1 VVLPSFLSAA
11 ESAAARAEAL
21 AMYSGGAFGAAA
33 AAAPADTNAR
43 GDEMLWLHGPPAGA
57 PGLASALA
65 RLHALRS
72 DLAQLLSLASD
83 AAVTEL
89 QLAVYRPGGASYAR
103 HRDAFPEDTAPEGRP
118 GQRRVTAVLY
128 ANDAAWDCAAQ
139 GGALRLHVPP
149 TPLLDDDEQ
158 ASDAAGGLIPGA
170 AWVDVAPRGGTLAL
184 FLSGAVDHEVLPSS
198 EEHRVA
204 LTAWFR

>member
-1 VVLPSFLSAA
+1 
-11 ESAAARAEAL
+11 
-21 AMYSGGAFGAAA
+21 MHSGGAFGAAA
-33 AAAPADTNAR
+33 AAAPADLNAR
-43 GDEMLWLHGPPAGA
+43 GDEMLWLHGAPAGS

-65 RLHALRS
+65 RLHALRC

-83 AAVTEL
+83 AAATEL
-89 QLAVYRPGGASYAR
+89 QLAVYRPGGAAYAR
-103 HRDAFPEDTAPEGRP
+103 HRDAFPEDAAPEGRP

-128 ANDAAWDCAAQ
+128 ANDAGWDCAAQ

-149 TPLLDDDEQ
+149 TTSLEGE
-158 ASDAAGGLIPGA
+158 AGDGLIPGA

-198 EEHRVA
+198 EERRVA